1 MGTAGLDALAV
12 HQVEQHPEHYQLC
25 LFHAE
30 VEVCEGDVGE
40 PGEGRLRGVG
50 YAPAA
55 GASFGFSS

>member
-1 MGTAGLDALAV
+1 M
-12 HQVEQHPEHYQLC
+12 
-25 LFHAE
+25 
-30 VEVCEGDVGE
+30 EVCEGDVGE